1 MVYEGI
7 AGRTYRPAK
16 LQPWQMPD
24 VQYNTHQ
31 TLALDALEIC
41 LLAEGVKASS
51 ALELGQ
57 SGI

>member
-16 LQPWQMPD
+16 PWQMPD

-41 LLAEGVKASS
+41 LLAESVKASS
-51 ALELGQ
+51 ALELRQ